1 MLRGNTNLC
10 LWLFHLLSDS
20 VAREFNNLDSGFLN
34 DDALESR
41 LVRRSIEHIAQ
52 LVIGEFCCPVVRREK
67 EGILNTC
74 YRDNRSDY
82 VHSTIGQ
89 VEFVRHIAL
98 DGALGVAGSIGVVGR
113 YLVVVPAGTVLA
125 VVGTLCIS
133 VGVTLQQLRR
143 LTEFDTRSLRTG
155 RCSGFL
161 HSHQQLR
168 VGPIAV
174 IRHDVHHD
182 PLPCISRSDG
192 CAGGGDIKASRFRS
206 AAVVECHCDIRP
218 EVVRQLRWLIKRST
232 FPSVFSARH
241 RSAQSLCRH
250 LCNQRTVGEYTEDVL
265 CDAWSRCTLHI
276 QRTTGEVVATIEHL
290 CDSGIAFYLKPTTNT
305 QAHQAAAIHKH
316 RPHIRHLA
324 GIEAAHI
331 KARQVAAT
339 PEHTAHIRHLASV
352 KMAYVKTCQA
362 AAIREHMI
370 HIRHLAGIEVTHVQ
384 LRQTSAFIEHTSH
397 IFHLAGVQVF
407 DTCNSSQILATI
419 EPFIATLRSGIGKRG
434 VEHHLCNVSHFT
446 APRL

>member
-113 YLVVVPAGTVLA
+113 YLVVVPAGTVLT

-133 VGVTLQQLRR
+133 IGVALQQCRYP
-143 LTEFDTRSLRTG
+143 TEFEARSLRTG

-174 IRHDVHHD
+174 GRHDVHHD

-218 EVVRQLRWLIKRST
+218 KVVRQLRWLIKRST
-232 FPSVFSARH
+232 LPSIFYARH

-250 LCNQRTVGEYTEDVL
+250 LCNQCTVGEYTEDVL
-265 CDAWSRCTLHI
+265 SDTWWRCTFHI
-276 QRTTGEVVATIEHL
+276 QCTISELSATIEHI
-290 CDSGIAFYLKPTTNT
+290 CRINCATNCKVLANSEAR
-305 QAHQAAAIHKH
+305 QAVAAKE
-316 RPHIRHLA
+316 HIVHSCHLA
-324 GIEAAHI
+324 GVEAAHI
-331 KARQVAAT
+331 
-339 PEHTAHIRHLASV
+339 E
-352 KMAYVKTCQA
+352 
-362 AAIREHMI
+362 
-370 HIRHLAGIEVTHVQ
+370 
-384 LRQTSAFIEHTSH
+384 AF
-397 IFHLAGVQVF
+397 
-407 DTCNSSQILATI
+407 
-419 EPFIATLRSGIGKRG
+419 
-434 VEHHLCNVSHFT
+434 
-446 APRL
+446 